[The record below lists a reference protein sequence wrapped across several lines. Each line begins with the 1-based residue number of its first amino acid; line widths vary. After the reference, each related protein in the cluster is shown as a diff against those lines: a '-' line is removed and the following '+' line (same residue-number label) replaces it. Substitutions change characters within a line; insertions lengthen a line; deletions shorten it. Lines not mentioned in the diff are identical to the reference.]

1 MTLDENIYNDPF
13 KFNPGRYLPK
23 PEGNGEPHPSAVYGW
38 GRRFVDIFLFI
49 RYMLFNTSFSR
60 VCPGRYFADANLWIA
75 ITTILA
81 TLDIS
86 KAIDHNGNEITPV
99 PEFSPGLVACVI
111 LLHVLELK
119 TDSCRQ
125 PVPYECTIKPRS
137 KKTHFLIAQV
147 NGACDNYL

>member
-119 TDSCRQ
+119 TDIVADNQYPMS
-125 PVPYECTIKPRS
+125 VPSSPEARRRIS
-137 KKTHFLIAQV
+137 L
-147 NGACDNYL
+147 